1 MGGNTYGKLFRITTW
16 GESHGKALGVVIDG
30 CPPGISITEEEI
42 NKELSLRKPKSDG
55 LSTSRKERDNC
66 EIVSGVFQG
75 KTLGTPISIII
86 KNKDVD
92 SSSYENLK
100 GVFRP
105 GHADYTYFKK
115 YGLYDYRGG
124 GRSSGRETV
133 ARVAAGAVARK
144 VLESEIDNF
153 ELFSYTKAIGK
164 IKIPRIDAS
173 SLKREEIINDRLWC
187 PDKKISEQMAQ
198 EILDAKSRGESVGGI
213 VEIVAKNIPAGLGEP
228 VFDKLE
234 AGIGKGLLS
243 IGAVKGVEF
252 GQGFG
257 LSSLLGSESNDQMDS
272 KGFMTNRAGGILG
285 GISNGEDIV
294 VRVAVKPIPSISK
307 KQKTVDVEGNEKS
320 IEIGGRHDPCAIPRI
335 NPVCE
340 AMVAITLLDHLLL
353 QKSIGGS
360 L

>member
-30 CPPGISITEEEI
+30 CPPGIRITEEEI
-42 NKELSLRKPKSDG
+42 NEELSLRKPKSDG
-55 LSTSRKERDNC
+55 LSTSRKEMDNC
-66 EIVSGVFQG
+66 EITSGVFQG
-75 KTLGTPISIII
+75 KSLGTPISIII

-153 ELFSYTKAIGK
+153 ELFSYTKAIGE
-164 IKIPRIDAS
+164 IKIPQIDAS

-187 PDKKISEQMAQ
+187 PDKKISGQMAQ
-198 EILDAKSRGESVGGI
+198 EIL
-213 VEIVAKNIPAGLGEP
+213 
-228 VFDKLE
+228 
-234 AGIGKGLLS
+234 
-243 IGAVKGVEF
+243 
-252 GQGFG
+252 
-257 LSSLLGSESNDQMDS
+257 
-272 KGFMTNRAGGILG
+272 
-285 GISNGEDIV
+285 
-294 VRVAVKPIPSISK
+294 
-307 KQKTVDVEGNEKS
+307 
-320 IEIGGRHDPCAIPRI
+320 
-335 NPVCE
+335 
-340 AMVAITLLDHLLL
+340 
-353 QKSIGGS
+353 
-360 L
+360 